1 MLKIQYIV
9 LAIYANLHPPILC
22 GLQCVYAVFT
32 KMFILLWDNLKPWS
46 INLWKYCHRKCFLN
60 RDIAVTYLNFRIRA
74 WFEQGVPWHSRN
86 YRRFQPALLNLLHGI
101 PLNAPKIFK
110 KWWIHNYIAKFILNW
125 DELFKVHIVLPWY
138 PISTRVNYQSFSNGF
153 NCIDSWAMLS
163 DGFSQLCLMCCM
175 PFL

>member
-1 MLKIQYIV
+1 MQFKW
-9 LAIYANLHPPILC
+9 
-22 GLQCVYAVFT
+22 LQLDSNPEPLSLVWWNGWVSVYELSGSGFE
-32 KMFILLWDNLKPWS
+32 S
-46 INLWKYCHRKCFLN
+46 SCSH
-60 RDIAVTYLNFRIRA
+60 LNFRICA

-101 PLNAPKIFK
+101 PLNAQKIFK

-175 PFL
+175 PFLLMHQKFSNNNEYLAILRSL